1 MPHPFDGCLYAT
13 LTLGHFGAKLRKL
26 AHGQEAWEE
35 LEVPVF
41 PAGTE
46 VNDGPPIGDAPP
58 KRKAASLDE
67 IWALEAGGADQPGV
81 LWAGTIPGGLFRS
94 SDSGRGWQLV
104 ETLWNREERWRWF
117 GGGKDGP
124 GIHSIS
130 VDPRDSR
137 KVTLGI
143 SCGGVWQ
150 TADGGGSWDC
160 RGEGLR
166 AEYLPPNLARD
177 PVAQDPHRLSRSAAR
192 RT

>member
-1 MPHPFDGCLYAT
+1 MADRLYAGTRKGLFAFARGPAGWKLDKVHFLGEPATLVLPHPVRRLPVR
-13 LTLGHFGAKLRKL
+13 H
-26 AHGQEAWEE
+26 AHAGPLWREASQARPGQEAWEE

-67 IWALEAGGADQPGV
+67 IWALEAGGADEPGV

-117 GGGKDGP
+117 GGGKDDP

-137 KVTLGI
+137 QGNARHLLRRRV
-143 SCGGVWQ
+143 
-150 TADGGGSWDC
+150 AD
-160 RGEGLR
+160 R
-166 AEYLPPNLARD
+166 
-177 PVAQDPHRLSRSAAR
+177 
-192 RT
+192 